1 MLSCKGGLLMSN
13 RRASGA
19 LRFHWSALLMAS
31 ATASALSAYWIFPGD
46 WCNSFSVRTAF
57 GFFVCITSVLYIWFV
72 DDERRPLAGT
82 AHRVLVGGLTGIVL
96 AVIAGGPSVLY
107 ALLVLV
113 GAMLGYVG
121 FRWLKHLPI

>member
-1 MLSCKGGLLMSN
+1 MLSCNGGLLMSN
-13 RRASGA
+13 RRPSGA
-19 LRFHWSALLMAS
+19 LSFHWSALVMAS

-46 WCNSFSVRTAF
+46 WCDSFSARTAF
-57 GFFVCITSVLYIWFV
+57 GIFVCITSMLYIWFV

-82 AHRVLVGGLTGIVL
+82 AHRLLVGGLTGFVL
-96 AVIAGGPSVLY
+96 AVIVGGPDVLY